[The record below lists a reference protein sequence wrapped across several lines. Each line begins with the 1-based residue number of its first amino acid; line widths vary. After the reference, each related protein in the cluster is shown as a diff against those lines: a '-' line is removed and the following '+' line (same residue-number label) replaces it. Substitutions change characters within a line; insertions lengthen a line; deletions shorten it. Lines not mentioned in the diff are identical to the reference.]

1 MSGWAIALVVLG
13 AVAYCTTMGLLA
25 VWLAGRKRRSR
36 PGWFALGFLFGFI
49 PVVVIALRDER
60 PPPPT
65 GQGGEILVEVR
76 GLRKWFPV
84 QRGFIANLLARGH
97 TDYVKAVDGVDFT
110 IKRGEVLG
118 LAGESGSGKSTVGRL
133 VLRLLDPTE
142 GRVILDGV
150 DLAELDRENL
160 RTYRH
165 KMQVVFQDPLAS
177 LNPRMTVGQAIEH
190 PAQIHMAETS
200 PEERK
205 RIVFEL
211 LEAVGMSP
219 PDFFYDKYPHQVSG
233 GQRQRIV
240 LARALITQ
248 PDLIVADEPIASADV
263 SVQALLLELMIQL
276 KEEFDL
282 TYLFITH
289 DLATTKYICD
299 RIGIMYL
306 GKIVEIGR
314 LQEVFENPQHPYTR
328 ALLSAVPV
336 PDPRHRRTE
345 PLPKGEI
352 PNPINP
358 PSGCNFHPRCPIAA
372 MGVCDQDDPVL
383 LPVEG
388 SPEHKVS
395 CHLRTGEF
403 AHLDPERGESGQPV
417 R

>member
-1 MSGWAIALVVLG
+1 MLILP
-13 AVAYCTTMGLLA
+13 LA
-25 VWLAGRKRRSR
+25 VLALLPARD
-36 PGWFALGFLFGFI
+36 
-49 PVVVIALRDER
+49 PVPVGA
-60 PPPPT
+60 
-65 GQGGEILVEVR
+65 GGEVLVEVR

-84 QRGFIANLLARGH
+84 QKGFIANLLSRGH
-97 TDYVKAVDGVDFT
+97 TDYVKAVDDVSFT

-142 GRVILDGV
+142 GEVVVDGV
-150 DLAELDRENL
+150 DLARLDKENL
-160 RTYRH
+160 RVYRH

-190 PAQIHMAETS
+190 PAQIHLPDTT

-205 RIVFEL
+205 RLVFEL
-211 LEAVGMSP
+211 LDAVGMSP
-219 PDFFYDKYPHQVSG
+219 PDFFYSKYPHQVSG

-263 SVQALLLELMIQL
+263 SVQALLLELMIKL
-276 KEEFDL
+276 KDEFDL

-306 GKIVEIGR
+306 GKIVEIGP

-345 PLPKGEI
+345 PLPTGEI

-358 PSGCNFHPRCPIAA
+358 PPGCNFHPRCPIAA
-372 MGVCDQDDPVL
+372 AGVCDGELPSLRPV
-383 LPVEG
+383 PG
-388 SPEHKVS
+388 SEDHLVS
-395 CHLRTGEF
+395 CHLRTGDHT
-403 AHLDPERGESGQPV
+403 HLDPARTGGPSA
-417 R
+417 

>member
-1 MSGWAIALVVLG
+1 MTDPLDPQAI
-13 AVAYCTTMGLLA
+13 
-25 VWLAGRKRRSR
+25 RE
-36 PGWFALGFLFGFI
+36 FHD
-49 PVVVIALRDER
+49 RD
-60 PPPPT
+60 
-65 GQGGEILVEVR
+65 GEQENLVEVT
-76 GLRKWFPV
+76 GLKKWFPV
-84 QRGFIANLLARGH
+84 QKGFIANLLSRGH
-97 TDYVKAVDGVDFT
+97 TDYVKAVDDVTFT

-133 VLRLLDPTE
+133 VLRLLDATE
-142 GRVILDGV
+142 GEVRVDGV
-150 DLAELDRENL
+150 DVGTLKREDL
-160 RTYRH
+160 RKARS

-190 PAQIHMAETS
+190 PAQIHLPDAS

-205 RIVFEL
+205 QLVFEL

-219 PDFFYDKYPHQVSG
+219 PDFFYNKYPHQVSG

-240 LARALITQ
+240 LARALITR
-248 PDLIVADEPIASADV
+248 PELIVADEPIASADV
-263 SVQALLLELMIQL
+263 SVQALLLELMIKL

-299 RIGIMYL
+299 RIAIMYL
-306 GKIVEIGR
+306 GKIVEIGT

-345 PLPKGEI
+345 PLPAGEI

-372 MGVCDQDDPVL
+372 MGVCDQEDPALAPFEGADD
-383 LPVEG
+383 
-388 SPEHKVS
+388 HDVS
-395 CHLRTGEF
+395 CHLRTG
-403 AHLDPERGESGQPV
+403 AYRHLDPARS
-417 R
+417 